1 MALAVMVVLG
11 LDFVLKS
18 LALALMV
25 VLGLGIGL
33 EFLKCLYQPVY
44 CY

>member
-25 VLGLGIGL
+25 VLGLGIGQGQGPC
-33 EFLKCLYQPVY
+33 K
-44 CY
+44 